1 MAFYSGNIRLCL
13 AWGVKVT
20 DLKAFFKQCP
30 LGFGGASLSGEGA
43 GYGFGAISEK
53 DSIQLIHEALDLGIK
68 VFDTAPIYGFGLS
81 EQRLGLALKG
91 RRDQGF
97 LISKS
102 GVHWQS
108 SKRVDMTNDP
118 VITLKM
124 LEESLKRLKVD
135 VIDLYMIHWPDER
148 VDIRRPMDVLVR
160 AKEQGKI
167 KMIGLCNTHL
177 EDLNKAQ
184 EIAPISAVQSQ
195 LNVFERGVCEDLLP
209 ELEKQNI
216 AFMSWGTLDKG
227 ILTGRVTRER
237 KFEPEDCRSWAP
249 WWKAIDFEAR
259 YALLEKIKPW
269 MNQYQL
275 DGLKL
280 ALGFNLS
287 TPGCDLVL
295 AGARNSTQLQ
305 GLRQSLRAL
314 EPNLRQELLE
324 LLSSAD

>member
-1 MAFYSGNIRLCL
+1 L
-13 AWGVKVT
+13 K
-20 DLKAFFKQCP
+20 DLKTYFKSCP
-30 LGFGGASLSGEGA
+30 LGFGGASLSGEGG
-43 GYGFGAISEK
+43 GYGFGAISEA
-53 DSIQLIHEALDLGIK
+53 DSIKLVHEALDLGVQ

-81 EQRLGLALKG
+81 ETRLGLALKG
-91 RRDQGF
+91 KRDRAF

-102 GVHWQS
+102 GVSWQS
-108 SKRVDMTNDP
+108 TKRVDMTNDP
-118 VITLKM
+118 KVTQQM
-124 LEESLKRLKVD
+124 LEDSLRRLNTD

-148 VDIRRPMDVLVR
+148 VDIRRPMDVLAR

-167 KMIGLCNTHL
+167 RMIGLCNTHL
-177 EDLNKAQ
+177 DDLAKAQ

-195 LNVFERGVCEDLLP
+195 LNIFEREIINDLLP

-227 ILTGRVTRER
+227 ILTGRVNRDR

-259 YALLEKIKPW
+259 YKILDYLKAW
-269 MNQYQL
+269 MSEHEL
-275 DGLKL
+275 TGLQL

-295 AGARNSTQLQ
+295 AGARNSKQLQ
-305 GLRQSLRAL
+305 GLCNALVPLERPQRQA
-314 EPNLRQELLE
+314 LLE
-324 LLSSAD
+324 LLEECS

>member
-1 MAFYSGNIRLCL
+1 
-13 AWGVKVT
+13 VKN
-20 DLKAFFKQCP
+20 LKDYFKQNP
-30 LGFGGASLSGEGA
+30 LGFGGASLSGEGG
-43 GYGFGAISEK
+43 GYGFGAISEAE
-53 DSIQLIHEALDLGIK
+53 SIKLVHQALESGVK

-91 RRDQGF
+91 KRDQAF

-108 SKRVDMTNDP
+108 TKRVDMTNDP
-118 VITLKM
+118 AITQTM
-124 LEESLKRLKVD
+124 LEDSLRRLKTEM
-135 VIDLYMIHWPDER
+135 IDLYMIHWPDER
-148 VDIRRPMDVLVR
+148 VDIRRPMDVLAR
-160 AKEQGKI
+160 AKDQGKI

-177 EDLNKAQ
+177 EDLKKAQ

-195 LNVFERGVCEDLLP
+195 LNVFERSIVTDLLP

-227 ILTGRVTRER
+227 ILTGRVHRDR
-237 KFEPEDCRSWAP
+237 KFEAEDCRSWAP

-259 YALLEKIKPW
+259 YALLDKIKPW
-269 MNQYQL
+269 MQEHEL
-275 DGLKL
+275 SGLEL

-295 AGARNSTQLQ
+295 AGARNSEQLK
-305 GLRQSLRAL
+305 GLLKAMVPLKEKQRL
-314 EPNLRQELLE
+314 ELLE
-324 LLSSAD
+324 ILESC